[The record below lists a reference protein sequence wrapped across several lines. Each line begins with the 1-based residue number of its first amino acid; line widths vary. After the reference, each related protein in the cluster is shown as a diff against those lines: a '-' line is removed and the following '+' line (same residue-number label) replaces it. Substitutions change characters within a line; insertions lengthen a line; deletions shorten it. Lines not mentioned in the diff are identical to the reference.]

1 MYVQPNPE
9 AKNRF
14 WRDLADWGSNLRM
27 PWTMAGDFNDFAS
40 LEERSGCVDHLM
52 DTTCTGSKF
61 TWVRRQHGRITLQ
74 ERLDRVL
81 FNLEALNYAT
91 VIF

>member
-1 MYVQPNPE
+1 
-9 AKNRF
+9 
-14 WRDLADWGSNLRM
+14 M
-27 PWTMAGDFNDFAS
+27 PWTVAGDFNDFAS
-40 LEERSGCVDHLM
+40 LEERSGWVDHLM
-52 DTTCTGSKF
+52 DISCSGSKF

-81 FNLEALNYAT
+81 FNLEALNYAA